1 MLTFAFISF
10 RNLTRMSLEIKLQ
23 EASQDFQK
31 LQIDLAHAIETRQQ
45 LGAQL
50 SENKQVQEVIH
61 GNLFKECKIS

>member
-1 MLTFAFISF
+1 
-10 RNLTRMSLEIKLQ
+10 MSLENKLQ

-61 GNLFKECKIS
+61 GRLFKESKNS